1 METTTLNT
9 QANSIYISDKAKVKV
24 NQLMSDAGI
33 GADASYFLRVGV
45 VGGGC
50 SGLSYK
56 IDFDNE
62 GSLWIRCLKIMG
74 LKLLPI

>member
-33 GADASYFLRVGV
+33 GADASYF
-45 VGGGC
+45 
-50 SGLSYK
+50 
-56 IDFDNE
+56 
-62 GSLWIRCLKIMG
+62 
-74 LKLLPI
+74 